1 MIFWAYIRAR
11 VKSIAC
17 MAVILIIF
25 GVVYF
30 LADIPL
36 DIYLYGL
43 QLSAAFLLIAA
54 GVDYYHFLKKHQSL
68 AEFFE
73 LPHPELRQLPAAA
86 DILEQDY
93 QDILERM
100 MRINKELV
108 TRSDQTYTDSR
119 EYYMMWAH
127 QIKTPLSALK
137 LLLQLEGN
145 LSERGELEQEV
156 FKIEQ
161 YVELAL
167 QYVRLDHMENDLE
180 FKEYDLKK
188 LVRQTVKKYSVIFIN
203 KKLSIDMDGVS
214 GKVLTDEKWLSLILE
229 QLLSNALK
237 YTNQGGIR
245 FYMEPGQEKT
255 LVIQDTGIGIR
266 EEDVHRIFERGFT
279 GYNGRMDKKSTGI
292 GLYLCKKAA
301 DQLGHKIHI
310 ESKVGEGTRV
320 MLDLR
325 SDKLEIF

>member
-1 MIFWAYIRAR
+1 
-11 VKSIAC
+11 
-17 MAVILIIF
+17 
-25 GVVYF
+25 
-30 LADIPL
+30 
-36 DIYLYGL
+36 
-43 QLSAAFLLIAA
+43 
-54 GVDYYHFLKKHQSL
+54 
-68 AEFFE
+68 
-73 LPHPELRQLPAAA
+73 
-86 DILEQDY
+86 
-93 QDILERM
+93 
-100 MRINKELV
+100 
-108 TRSDQTYTDSR
+108 
-119 EYYMMWAH
+119 MMWAH